1 MFYVSLFYFQG
12 SLFGVSGRFPNIY
25 AGCVMMGQALGGV
38 LPAVGAILMTSIDV
52 SPKLLGPASFS
63 IILGL
68 LCLAVACHRFLA
80 NNKFFLYFAEG
91 KANRITGDT
100 SVSIDVTNVPNQFY
114 KIQWCPVLVYPD
126 LMDCRDLVD

>member
-1 MFYVSLFYFQG
+1 
-12 SLFGVSGRFPNIY
+12 
-25 AGCVMMGQALGGV
+25 MGQALGGV

-68 LCLAVACHRFLA
+68 LCMAVACHRFLS

-100 SVSIDVTNVPNQFY
+100 SVSTNFLQIFQTNFTKPCHKIVT
-114 KIQWCPVLVYPD
+114 IS
-126 LMDCRDLVD
+126 